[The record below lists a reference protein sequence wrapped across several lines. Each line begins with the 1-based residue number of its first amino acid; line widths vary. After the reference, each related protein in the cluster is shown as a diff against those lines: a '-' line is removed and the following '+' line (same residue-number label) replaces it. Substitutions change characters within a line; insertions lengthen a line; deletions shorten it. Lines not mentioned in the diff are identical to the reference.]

1 MDYIPGQIHESL
13 QKESFFLVN
22 YDFVWSNCGLRRL
35 YEMSDSSH
43 WDELPTIELSKGD
56 IVVVRFFK
64 DKPTSSAY
72 SYLERVIYKCGDVVE
87 YKTESIISLGL
98 IESNLDPQ
106 KVENKSWLFTE
117 SWLFTDVSK
126 SFERDKKIE
135 SILC

>member
-98 IESNLDPQ
+98 IESNLNPQ
-106 KVENKSWLFTE
+106 KVENK